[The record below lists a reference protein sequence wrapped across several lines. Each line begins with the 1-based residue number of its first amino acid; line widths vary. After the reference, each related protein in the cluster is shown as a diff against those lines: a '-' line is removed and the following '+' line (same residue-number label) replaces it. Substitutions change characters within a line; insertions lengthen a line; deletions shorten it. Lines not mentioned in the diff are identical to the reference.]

1 MATARRSLGAG
12 LAVLLV
18 PVGLAFI
25 NADSAS
31 AAPQGKV
38 FVCKYVGTPGVDE
51 RLQTGNNPISVSSN
65 ATMGATVGSTFN
77 DKQGRSLVIAPDVG
91 QPKPV
96 CPATPPGVTPPGV
109 TPPGVTPPGVTP
121 PGVTPPGVTPPGV
134 TPPGVTP
141 PGANPGGAS
150 GPQGSGCNQTQIAN
164 QSNTVNQTAQ
174 GGNAIALQGLALNAN
189 APVSVLSPGSVQRN
203 TQSNSVS
210 ASAPAGNANT
220 TRQTTTQAAQCTT
233 TAPTAKK
240 SDVLRRD
247 SRSVTVTKVT
257 APLAAPAPA
266 AVTTET
272 TETTPL
278 AATVPKSGAPHTGG
292 VGAVNPLNGLVALG
306 LVGAGGVLLAK
317 RSRRQIGAP
326 QD

>member
-12 LAVLLV
+12 LAVLLI

-31 AAPQGKV
+31 AA
-38 FVCKYVGTPGVDE
+38 
-51 RLQTGNNPISVSSN
+51 
-65 ATMGATVGSTFN
+65 
-77 DKQGRSLVIAPDVG
+77 
-91 QPKPV
+91 
-96 CPATPPGVTPPGV
+96 
-109 TPPGVTPPGVTP
+109 
-121 PGVTPPGVTPPGV
+121 
-134 TPPGVTP
+134 
-141 PGANPGGAS
+141 
-150 GPQGSGCNQTQIAN
+150 PQGSGCNQTQIAN

-189 APVSVLSPGSVQRN
+189 APVSVLSPGSVQSN

-210 ASAPAGNANT
+210 ASAPAGNANM

-233 TAPTAKK
+233 PAPTAKE
-240 SDVLRRD
+240 SGDMHRH
-247 SRSVTVTKVT
+247 SRASGAACHCAAPAAVTVTKVTAPLAAPAAVTVTKVTAPLAAPAAVTVTKVT
-257 APLAAPAPA
+257 APLAAPAP
-266 AVTTET
+266 VTVTVT

-278 AATVPKSGAPHTGG
+278 AATAPKSGAPHTGG
-292 VGAVNPLNGLVALG
+292 VGAVNPLNGLIALG

-326 QD
+326 

>member
-12 LAVLLV
+12 LAVLLI

-31 AAPQGKV
+31 AA
-38 FVCKYVGTPGVDE
+38 
-51 RLQTGNNPISVSSN
+51 
-65 ATMGATVGSTFN
+65 
-77 DKQGRSLVIAPDVG
+77 
-91 QPKPV
+91 
-96 CPATPPGVTPPGV
+96 
-109 TPPGVTPPGVTP
+109 
-121 PGVTPPGVTPPGV
+121 
-134 TPPGVTP
+134 
-141 PGANPGGAS
+141 
-150 GPQGSGCNQTQIAN
+150 PQGSGCNQTQIAN

-189 APVSVLSPGSVQRN
+189 APVSVLSPGSVQSN

-210 ASAPAGNANT
+210 ASAPAGNANM

-233 TAPTAKK
+233 PAPTAKE
-240 SDVLRRD
+240 SGDMHRH
-247 SRSVTVTKVT
+247 SRASGAACHCAAPAAVTVTKVT
-257 APLAAPAPA
+257 APLAAPAP
-266 AVTTET
+266 VTVTVT

-278 AATVPKSGAPHTGG
+278 AATAPKSGAPHTGG
-292 VGAVNPLNGLVALG
+292 VGAVNPLNGLIALG

-326 QD
+326 

>member
-12 LAVLLV
+12 LAVLLI

-31 AAPQGKV
+31 AA
-38 FVCKYVGTPGVDE
+38 
-51 RLQTGNNPISVSSN
+51 
-65 ATMGATVGSTFN
+65 
-77 DKQGRSLVIAPDVG
+77 
-91 QPKPV
+91 
-96 CPATPPGVTPPGV
+96 
-109 TPPGVTPPGVTP
+109 
-121 PGVTPPGVTPPGV
+121 
-134 TPPGVTP
+134 
-141 PGANPGGAS
+141 
-150 GPQGSGCNQTQIAN
+150 PQGSGCNQTQIAN

-174 GGNAIALQGLALNAN
+174 GGNAIALQGLTLNAN
-189 APVSVLSPGSVQRN
+189 APVSVLSPGSVQSN

-210 ASAPAGNANT
+210 ASAPAGNANM

-233 TAPTAKK
+233 PAPTAKE
-240 SDVLRRD
+240 SGDMHRH
-247 SRSVTVTKVT
+247 SRASGAACHCAAPAAVTVTKVTAPLAAPAAVTVTKVT
-257 APLAAPAPA
+257 APLAAPAP
-266 AVTTET
+266 VTVTVT

-278 AATVPKSGAPHTGG
+278 AATAPKSGAPHTGG
-292 VGAVNPLNGLVALG
+292 VGAVNPLNGLIALG

>member
-12 LAVLLV
+12 LAVLLI

-31 AAPQGKV
+31 AA
-38 FVCKYVGTPGVDE
+38 
-51 RLQTGNNPISVSSN
+51 
-65 ATMGATVGSTFN
+65 
-77 DKQGRSLVIAPDVG
+77 
-91 QPKPV
+91 
-96 CPATPPGVTPPGV
+96 
-109 TPPGVTPPGVTP
+109 
-121 PGVTPPGVTPPGV
+121 
-134 TPPGVTP
+134 
-141 PGANPGGAS
+141 
-150 GPQGSGCNQTQIAN
+150 PQGSGCNQTQIAN

-189 APVSVLSPGSVQRN
+189 APVSVLSPGSVQSN

-210 ASAPAGNANT
+210 ASAPAGNANM

-233 TAPTAKK
+233 PAPTAKE
-240 SDVLRRD
+240 SGDMHRH
-247 SRSVTVTKVT
+247 SRASGAACHCAAPAAVTVTKVTAPLAAPAAVTVTKVT
-257 APLAAPAPA
+257 APLAAPAP
-266 AVTTET
+266 VTVTVT

-278 AATVPKSGAPHTGG
+278 AATAPKSGAPHTGG
-292 VGAVNPLNGLVALG
+292 VGAVNPLNGLIALG

-326 QD
+326 

>member
-96 CPATPPGVTPPGV
+96 CPATPPGVTPPGA
-109 TPPGVTPPGVTP
+109 
-121 PGVTPPGVTPPGV
+121 
-134 TPPGVTP
+134 TP
-141 PGANPGGAS
+141 PGANPGGAP

-189 APVSVLSPGSVQRN
+189 APVSVLSPGSVQSN

>member
-12 LAVLLV
+12 LAVLLI

-31 AAPQGKV
+31 AA
-38 FVCKYVGTPGVDE
+38 
-51 RLQTGNNPISVSSN
+51 
-65 ATMGATVGSTFN
+65 
-77 DKQGRSLVIAPDVG
+77 
-91 QPKPV
+91 
-96 CPATPPGVTPPGV
+96 
-109 TPPGVTPPGVTP
+109 
-121 PGVTPPGVTPPGV
+121 
-134 TPPGVTP
+134 
-141 PGANPGGAS
+141 
-150 GPQGSGCNQTQIAN
+150 PQGSGCNQTQIAN

-189 APVSVLSPGSVQRN
+189 APVSVLSPGSVQSN

-210 ASAPAGNANT
+210 ASAPAGNANM

-233 TAPTAKK
+233 PAPTAKE
-240 SDVLRRD
+240 SGDMHRH
-247 SRSVTVTKVT
+247 SRASGAACHCAAPAAVTVTKVTAPLAAPAAVTVTKVTAPLAAPAAVTVTKVTAPLAAPAAVTVTKVT
-257 APLAAPAPA
+257 APLAAPAP
-266 AVTTET
+266 VTVTVT

-278 AATVPKSGAPHTGG
+278 AATAPKSGAPHTGG
-292 VGAVNPLNGLVALG
+292 VGAVNPLNGLIALG

-326 QD
+326 

>member
-121 PGVTPPGVTPPGV
+121 PGVTPPGA
-134 TPPGVTP
+134 TP
-141 PGANPGGAS
+141 PGANPGGAP

-174 GGNAIALQGLALNAN
+174 GGNAIALQGLA
-189 APVSVLSPGSVQRN
+189 
-203 TQSNSVS
+203 
-210 ASAPAGNANT
+210 
-220 TRQTTTQAAQCTT
+220 
-233 TAPTAKK
+233 
-240 SDVLRRD
+240 
-247 SRSVTVTKVT
+247 
-257 APLAAPAPA
+257 
-266 AVTTET
+266 
-272 TETTPL
+272 
-278 AATVPKSGAPHTGG
+278 
-292 VGAVNPLNGLVALG
+292 
-306 LVGAGGVLLAK
+306 
-317 RSRRQIGAP
+317 
-326 QD
+326 